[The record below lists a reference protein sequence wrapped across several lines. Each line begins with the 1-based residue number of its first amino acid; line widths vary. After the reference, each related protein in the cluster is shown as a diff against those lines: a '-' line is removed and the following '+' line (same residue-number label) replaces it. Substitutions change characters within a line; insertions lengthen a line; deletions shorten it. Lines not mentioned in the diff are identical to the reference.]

1 MDPANVQGIDPN
13 DTHYFERLA
22 ALKMLREYMFYGK
35 PETYAY
41 TDIAEDLPGSAKPI
55 GSFFK
60 NTLPSAAIISSDPA
74 ERKKQIIAAIER
86 IKQSKK
92 SENGVGKDM
101 LENAL
106 TMGKSSLLPSVI
118 LSALPG
124 LMGLRGFRGVD
135 KLGKKVWQLPFSS
148 KPIRH
153 LLGGGPSR
161 GSKLYRNK
169 FLKETFSDAA
179 SNVGFSAVSGALY
192 PLLSNKLDVS
202 DKALQEAQK
211 IMEEQ
216 PYLTSLPTSELL
228 SVIKQRRAENPSQP
242 LDKMRNMT
250 IGAGLGVA
258 AGGVGA
264 LLPSASRLLLG
275 GLTLGRFKPRGGYFK
290 GLGRDLKLNAG
301 MSGAMG
307 LFSGMTTKNIVE
319 DEAKLVEETKAE
331 QKLKN
336 TDQQDVQQAAVPYQ
350 A

>member
-1 MDPANVQGIDPN
+1 
-13 DTHYFERLA
+13 
-22 ALKMLREYMFYGK
+22 MFYGK